1 MMTLGDF
8 LAALAEAR
16 TDEVVVTAMGA
27 ARDWPKYSDSVL
39 DLNYI
44 PSSMGQAL
52 SLGLGIALARPE
64 RRVLVVNGD
73 GCLLMN
79 LGSLVTAGEC
89 APRNLVLF
97 NMENGV
103 YGFTG
108 GQPLAGAGLVS
119 FTGLATSA
127 GWPEVGQFED
137 AAPLRAELGA
147 LVRSAGPTFV
157 NLKIETEPGGEL
169 RVRRPITEAIAL
181 LADALAGRD

>member
-1 MMTLGDF
+1 MMTLGEF
-8 LAALAEAR
+8 LTELAEIR

-27 ARDWPKYSDSVL
+27 ARDWPRYSDRVL

-44 PSSMGQAL
+44 PSSMGQAP

-79 LGSLVTAGEC
+79 LGALVTIGEC

-108 GQPLAGAGLVS
+108 GQPLVGAGRVS

-127 GWPEVGQFED
+127 GWPQVREFDE
-137 AAPLRAELGA
+137 AASLRAELGT
-147 LVRSAGPTFV
+147 LVCSAGPTFV
-157 NLKIETEPGGEL
+157 NLKMEPEPGGAL
-169 RVRRPITEAIAL
+169 RGHRPITESIAL
-181 LADALAGRD
+181 LADALAEQK